1 MYACQLIYSEVRGFI
16 LIVELDGKMVMNGEI
31 GSIWREMVMH
41 CLKIGLLPRHLSEVT
56 EEIHEV
62 PYSG

>member
-1 MYACQLIYSEVRGFI
+1 MYACKLIYSAARDAIFN
-16 LIVELDGKMVMNGEI
+16 VELDGKMVVNGEI
-31 GSIWREMVMH
+31 ENIWKFMVMH
-41 CLKIGLLPRHLSEVT
+41 CFKIGLVPRHLSEVT